1 VAELK
6 QLIAD
11 ELEVLLLDQ
20 QQQQQGGGAVA
31 APSRFRTR
39 HVRKRGSAS
48 SGISYILSNAR
59 VSVGDLLRNEE
70 EILAEMMMAE

>member
-20 QQQQQGGGAVA
+20 QQQQGGGSVA
-31 APSRFRTR
+31 APPRFRTR
-39 HVRKRGSAS
+39 HVRKKGSAS
-48 SGISYILSNAR
+48 SGISYILSNGR
-59 VSVGDLLRNEE
+59 LSVGDLLRNEE